1 MGAVAVLP
9 DELAMKR
16 MISDSIRGI
25 PDFPKPGI
33 LFWDITTLLL
43 NPDAFQA
50 TVNIF
55 VERYKGRQ
63 VDVVAGFEARGFIFG
78 PPVALA
84 LGVPFVPLRKPGK
97 LPGETI
103 SEEYITEYST
113 DKIEMHTGAIQPG
126 QRVLLIDDLIATG
139 GTLKAGINLMKK
151 VGAEVVETACI
162 IELPALEGR
171 KKLEGVPLFVLIE
184 KEGE

>member
-63 VDVVAGFEARGFIFG
+63 VDVVAGRWGFNHQF
-78 PPVALA
+78 
-84 LGVPFVPLRKPGK
+84 K
-97 LPGETI
+97 LI
-103 SEEYITEYST
+103 
-113 DKIEMHTGAIQPG
+113 
-126 QRVLLIDDLIATG
+126 
-139 GTLKAGINLMKK
+139 
-151 VGAEVVETACI
+151 
-162 IELPALEGR
+162 
-171 KKLEGVPLFVLIE
+171 
-184 KEGE
+184 